1 MLRQGLLVARDGPL
15 QVSSLGQGRPLAGQG
30 LGDEL
35 EVGADGPA
43 ELDGGVAVGG
53 GALRVPGLE
62 LRRGAVRQK
71 GQVCRDQLRS
81 ASVGLDGLGK
91 PLRLVVG
98 VPFLLERRGLRLGG
112 ALLVG
117 LGGGCCCRCCCCLGV
132 GLALSSLASS
142 SRSGSGGRGRGR
154 SARGAGASLFC
165 RRPAATAG
173 SRRSF
178 LVVCCCTSRSSA
190 AAATAGHDADPQRH
204 PERPLHPLVADV
216 PVHRRRVPRALPD
229 DLHEPGVVDERAR
242 RRLGD
247 ELCQERG
254 PEEPGGVF
262 VSASSTAAL
271 ATRPGGVGEPGLER
285 LVLGLE
291 LEPLFVGGDGVV
303 GPAQLEEG
311 EAEAAV
317 ALCPGRTELDALLGV
332 GEGVFVL
339 FERGLRG
346 GFSVGGGG
354 GKGVWFGREG
364 NRKEGRGV

>member
-346 GFSVGGGG
+346 GFSVVGGG
-354 GKGVWFGREG
+354 GKGDLFGWEG